1 MLLHDGAL
9 HTPSAAMAD
18 AVETVELSTDPF
30 FMDQY
35 VMQMMF

>member
-18 AVETVELSTDPF
+18 AAETVELSTDPF
-30 FMDQY
+30 FMEQH

>member
-18 AVETVELSTDPF
+18 AAETVELSTDPF
-30 FMDQY
+30 FVDQY
-35 VMQMMF
+35 VMQTMF